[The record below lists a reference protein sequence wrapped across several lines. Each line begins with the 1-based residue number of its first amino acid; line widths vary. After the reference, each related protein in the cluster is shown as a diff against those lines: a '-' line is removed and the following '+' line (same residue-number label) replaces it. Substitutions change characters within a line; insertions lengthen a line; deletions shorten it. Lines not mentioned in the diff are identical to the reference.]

1 MLEIIVVCWWYLC
14 TIYFLWTVYEIFWNL
29 SSLVIVSIILAL
41 TTLLSSSQEIHSSSY
56 SYSLLEGGGAISLT
70 PLPVLLLLCLFHYSS
85 AEVICSEMARGY
97 GEVFKLRRSGHACN
111 SERALIAPALRSV
124 I

>member
-1 MLEIIVVCWWYLC
+1 LEPVIPCHRQYYPCTNYIIV
-14 TIYFLWTVYEIFWNL
+14 IISRNPQQFLFL
-29 SSLVIVSIILAL
+29 FSAGG
-41 TTLLSSSQEIHSSSY
+41 
-56 SYSLLEGGGAISLT
+56 GGGAISLT